1 MLQSCKHNDRDRPD
15 ILVGQRPSGFDVV
28 WRPPLRTQVAMDGIQ
43 GTAKQAIEIIAQ
55 YTSSGGGGGHDR

>member
-1 MLQSCKHNDRDRPD
+1 
-15 ILVGQRPSGFDVV
+15 
-28 WRPPLRTQVAMDGIQ
+28 MDGIQ